1 MDQSIGR
8 LRWLRVP
15 AVLTAIGLLAAA
27 CGNTTGGTT
36 PSSATGTKGGT
47 LTMLGTGDVDHL
59 DPASAYYTVSFQII
73 RGYSRQLVTY
83 PTSSDPNA
91 STSIVADM
99 ATQVPSTSN
108 GGISAD
114 GLTYTFK
121 IKSGVKWDT
130 TPARQVTAADFV
142 LGFKRLCNPVNP
154 VGAPAYYEST
164 IVGFKDYCEPMLAGG
179 STLAAINAYIS
190 GHDISGI
197 TTSGTDTIK
206 FTLTQPAGDF
216 LNILALP
223 FASPAPQ
230 EYLQYVPGDDTF
242 NQHVISDGP
251 YKIVKYDPA
260 KELDMDRNPAWD
272 ASTDSV
278 RAAYVDHIKVTMGL
292 TQDAVQ
298 QQIAAGTGDMEWD
311 VVPPTADL
319 AQMLQ
324 ATPRDPRLVIGTPS
338 SINPYIVFNLQSP
351 NAGGAMA
358 NLKVRQALE
367 YVVDKVAIAQFIGGL
382 SINKAAHQ
390 VLWAGNAGYQPFNL
404 YPTPGDKGDPAKA
417 KSLLA
422 AAGYPNGLT
431 LNYVY
436 RTAGNGPKYAAS
448 YQANFAAAG
457 VTLKLVPVPSA
468 QFYTKYLESADASK
482 RGVWDIAA
490 PGWIPDWFG
499 NNGRSVIQP
508 LFDGRTYGPGTTDY
522 GDYNSSATNA
532 AIDAALAA
540 KSLADANKYWHQA
553 DLQIM
558 QDAAI
563 IPVLNQQTPLYH
575 SARVQN
581 FVFFPFF
588 QQGDPSNVWLK
599 P

>member
-1 MDQSIGR
+1 MDQSIAR
-8 LRWLRVP
+8 FRWLRVP
-15 AVLTAIGLLAAA
+15 AVLTTIGLLAA

-36 PSSATGTKGGT
+36 TSAATGTKGGT

-91 STSIVADM
+91 NTSIVADM

-154 VGAPAYYEST
+154 VGAPAYYETT
-164 IVGFKDYCEPMLAGG
+164 IAGFKDFCEPMLAGG
-179 STLAAINAYIS
+179 STLTAINAYMS

-197 TTSGTDTIK
+197 TTSGTDTVK
-206 FTLTQPAGDF
+206 FKLTQPAGDF

-223 FASPAPQ
+223 FASPAPV

-260 KELDMDRNPAWD
+260 KELDLDRNPAWD

-292 TQDAVQ
+292 TQQAVQ

-319 AQMLQ
+319 AQLLQ
-324 ATPRDPRLVIGTPS
+324 STPRDPRLVIGTPS

-351 NAGGAMA
+351 NQGGAMA

-367 YVVDKVAIAQFIGGL
+367 YVVDKVAIAQFVGGL

-390 VLWAGNAGYQPFNL
+390 VLWAGNAGYQPFDL
-404 YPTPGDKGDPAKA
+404 YPTPSDKGDPAKA

-436 RTAGNGPKYAAS
+436 RTSGNGPKEAAS

-482 RGVWDIAA
+482 RGVWDIGA

-499 NNGRSVIQP
+499 NNGRSVIEP
-508 LFDGRTYGPGTTDY
+508 LFDGRTYGPGTVDY
-522 GDYNSSATNA
+522 GDYNSTVTNT

>member
-1 MDQSIGR
+1 MDQSITR
-8 LRWLRVP
+8 FRWLRVP
-15 AVLTAIGLLAAA
+15 AVLTTIGLLVAA
-27 CGNTTGGTT
+27 CGNTTGTT
-36 PSSATGTKGGT
+36 TSAATGTKGGT

-91 STSIVADM
+91 STTIVADM

-154 VGAPAYYEST
+154 VGAPGYYEAT
-164 IVGFKDYCEPMLAGG
+164 IVGFKDFCEPMLAGG
-179 STLAAINAYIS
+179 STLAAINAYMS
-190 GHDISGI
+190 AHDISGI
-197 TTSGTDTIK
+197 TASGTDTVK
-206 FTLTQPAGDF
+206 FKLTQPAGDF

-223 FASPAPQ
+223 FASPAPV

-260 KELDMDRNPAWD
+260 KELDLDRNPAWD

-292 TQDAVQ
+292 TQQAVQ

-319 AQMLQ
+319 AQLLQ
-324 ATPRDPRLVIGTPS
+324 ATPRDPRLVVGTPT
-338 SINPYIVFNLQSP
+338 SINPYMVFNLQSP

-358 NLKVRQALE
+358 NVKVRQALE
-367 YVVDKVAIAQFIGGL
+367 YVIDKVAIAQFVGGL

-390 VLWAGNAGYQPFNL
+390 VLWAGNAGYQPFDL
-404 YPTPGDKGDPAKA
+404 YPTPNDKGDPAKA

-436 RTAGNGPKYAAS
+436 RTAGNGPKDAAS
-448 YQANFAAAG
+448 FQANFAAAG

-468 QFYTKYLESADASK
+468 QFYTKYLESVDASK

-499 NNGRSVIQP
+499 NNGRSVIEP
-508 LFDGRTYGPGTTDY
+508 LFDGRTYGPGTVDY
-522 GDYNSSATNA
+522 GDYNSSVTNA

-540 KSLADANKYWHQA
+540 KSLADASKFWHQA
-553 DLQIM
+553 DMQVM
-558 QDAAI
+558 QDAVI
-563 IPVLNQQTPLYH
+563 IPILNQQTPVFH
-575 SARVQN
+575 SSRVQN
-581 FVFFPFF
+581 FAFFPFF